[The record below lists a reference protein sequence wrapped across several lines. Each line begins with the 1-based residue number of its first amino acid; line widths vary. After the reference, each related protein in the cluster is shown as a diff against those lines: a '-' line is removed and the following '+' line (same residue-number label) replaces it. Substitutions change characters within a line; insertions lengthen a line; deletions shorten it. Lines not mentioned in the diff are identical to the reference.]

1 MFQINNTILLRRD
14 LKVRIA
20 DILLN
25 DRDLSELNKLP
36 VMMTPKGSQSSIRC
50 CIYKERAV
58 TRSAALACFGVG
70 YEEDDELKSIKEF
83 AEERLDQP
91 QIDANFLT
99 VLNEGCSA
107 CSKNSY
113 FVTNACRGC
122 VARPCMM
129 NCPAKAISF
138 KNGHAEIDAELC
150 KNCGKCLEA
159 CPYHAIT
166 YIPVPCQEVC
176 PVDAISKDENG
187 IAKIDFTKCIFCG
200 KCMNACP
207 FGAIFEK
214 SQMPFVIKQLKKGKK
229 LVAMIAPAIAGQFTL
244 AYEKI
249 ISGLLK
255 LGFSEV
261 VEVAYGAIETGQK
274 EAHEWLELSQ
284 IRKPALTSSC
294 CPAYVNYIEK
304 HQADKL
310 EFVSTTLSPMKYT
323 SQEVKRRDADSIS
336 VFIGP
341 CIAKKCEA
349 LSDPNTDYV
358 ISFEEVGAM
367 LAASDIQM
375 NNLPEEYPSLT
386 GSSPAR
392 NFAVSQ
398 GVSQAIQLNLP
409 ADADFK
415 AEIINGIDKKT
426 KLRIKAFLEGKLD
439 SNFME
444 VMACEGGC
452 IAGPN
457 SITNPKIGLAFH
469 KKSL

>member
-1 MFQINNTILLRRD
+1 MFQINNAILLRRD

-20 DILLN
+20 NILLN
-25 DRDLSELNKLP
+25 NRDLIELNKLP

-50 CIYKERAV
+50 CVYKERAV

-70 YEEDDELKSIKEF
+70 YDEDDELKSIKEF
-83 AEERLDQP
+83 AEERLTSPKINQE
-91 QIDANFLT
+91 ILT

-138 KNGHAEIDAELC
+138 KHGHAEIDPDLC
-150 KNCGKCLEA
+150 KNCGKCLNA

-166 YIPVPCQEVC
+166 YVPVPCQEVC
-176 PVDAISKDENG
+176 PVDAISKDESG
-187 IAKIDFTKCIFCG
+187 IAKIDFSKCILCG

-214 SQMPFVIKQLKKGKK
+214 SQMPFVINHFNKQQKV
-229 LVAMIAPAIAGQFTL
+229 VAMIAPAMAGQFPVE
-244 AYEKI
+244 YSKI
-249 ISGLLK
+249 IAGLLR
-255 LGFSEV
+255 LGFSDV
-261 VEVAYGAIETGQK
+261 VEVAFGAIKTGKK
-274 EAHEWLELSQ
+274 ESEEWLEFSQ
-284 IRKPALTSSC
+284 ERTPALTSSC
-294 CPAYVNYIEK
+294 CPAYVNYIDK
-304 HQADKL
+304 HLADKR
-310 EFVSTTLSPMKYT
+310 EFVSSTLSPMKYT
-323 SQEVKRRDADSIS
+323 SQEVKRSDPEAIT

-341 CIAKKCEA
+341 CIAKKSEA
-349 LSDPNTDYV
+349 LTDPNTDYV
-358 ISFEEVGAM
+358 LSFEEVGAM
-367 LAASDIQM
+367 MAAKDIQLQAM
-375 NNLPEEYPSLT
+375 EPEQASLK
-386 GSSPAR
+386 GDSPGR

-398 GVSQAIQLNLP
+398 GVAQAIQLNIP
-409 ADADFK
+409 AEEDFK
-415 AEIINGIDKKT
+415 AEIINGIDKKSIP
-426 KLRIKAFLEGKLD
+426 RIKAFLAGKLA

-457 SITNPKIGLAFH
+457 SITNPKIGLIFH
-469 KKSL
+469 NKSL

>member
-1 MFQINNTILLRRD
+1 MFQINNAILLRRD

-25 DRDLSELNKLP
+25 NKELSELNKLP

-50 CIYKERAV
+50 CVYKERAV
-58 TRSAALACFGVG
+58 TRSAALACFGVSFA
-70 YEEDDELKSIKEF
+70 EDDELKSIKEF
-83 AEERLDQP
+83 AEERLASPRLDEEV
-91 QIDANFLT
+91 LT

-138 KNGHAEIDAELC
+138 KNGHAEIDPDLC

-166 YIPVPCQEVC
+166 YIPVPCQELC
-176 PVDAISKDENG
+176 PVDAISKDEDG
-187 IAKIDFTKCIFCG
+187 IAKIDFSKCILCG

-214 SQMPFVIKQLKKGKK
+214 SQMPFVIDKLKQKQRV
-229 LVAMIAPAIAGQFTL
+229 VAMIAPAIAGQFTVE
-244 AYEKI
+244 YGKI
-249 ISGLLK
+249 IAGILA
-255 LGFSEV
+255 LGFAEV
-261 VEVAYGAIETGQK
+261 AEVAYGAIETGK
-274 EAHEWLELSQ
+274 RETEEWLEFSEK
-284 IRKPALTSSC
+284 RKPALTSSC
-294 CPAYVNYIEK
+294 CPAYVNYIKKHLTEK
-304 HQADKL
+304 IDY
-310 EFVSTTLSPMKYT
+310 VSSTLSPMQYT
-323 SQEVKRRDADSIS
+323 SQEIKKRDAKAIT

-341 CIAKKCEA
+341 CVAKKSEA
-349 LSDPNTDYV
+349 LLDENTDFV
-358 ISFEEVGAM
+358 LSFEELGAM
-367 LAASDIQM
+367 LAAKDIQ
-375 NNLPEEYPSLT
+375 LIELEAKEVSLS
-386 GSSPAR
+386 GDSAAR
-392 NFAVSQ
+392 NFAVTQ
-398 GVSQAIQLNLP
+398 GVSQAIKLNIP
-409 ADADFK
+409 AEADFK
-415 AEIINGIDKKT
+415 TEIINGIDKKSIFM
-426 KLRIKAFLEGKLD
+426 IKAFMKGQLP

-457 SITNPKIGLAFH
+457 SITNPKVGLVFH

>member
-1 MFQINNTILLRRD
+1 MFQINNAILLRRD

-25 DRDLSELNKLP
+25 KKDLSELNKLP
-36 VMMTPKGSQSSIRC
+36 VQMTPKGSKSSIRC

-58 TRSAALACFGVG
+58 TRSAALACFGVSFD
-70 YEEDDELKSIKEF
+70 EDDELKSIKEF
-83 AEERLDQP
+83 AEERLKTPKLDREV
-91 QIDANFLT
+91 LT

-138 KNGHAEIDAELC
+138 KNGHAEIDPELC
-150 KNCGKCLEA
+150 KNCGKCLEV

-176 PVDAISKDENG
+176 PVDAISKDEEG
-187 IAKIDFTKCIFCG
+187 IAKIDFSKCILCG

-214 SQMPFVIKQLKKGKK
+214 SQMPFVIDKLRKKEK
-229 LVAMIAPAIAGQFTL
+229 LVAMIAPAIAGQFTVE
-244 AYEKI
+244 YGKI
-249 ISGLLK
+249 IAGILA
-255 LGFSEV
+255 LGFAEV
-261 VEVAYGAIETGQK
+261 AEVAYGAVETGKK
-274 EAHEWLELSQ
+274 ESEEWLEYYEK
-284 IRKPALTSSC
+284 RNPALTSSC
-294 CPAYVNYIEK
+294 CPAYVNYINK
-304 HQADKL
+304 HLPDKADY
-310 EFVSTTLSPMKYT
+310 VSSTLSPMKYT
-323 SQEVKRRDADSIS
+323 SLEIKKKDPQAIT

-341 CIAKKCEA
+341 CIAKKSEA
-349 LSDPNTDYV
+349 ISDINTDYV
-358 ISFEEVGAM
+358 ISFEELGAM
-367 LAASDIQM
+367 LVAKDIQ
-375 NNLPEEYPSLT
+375 LIDLEAKDLT
-386 GSSPAR
+386 LSGNASAR

-398 GVSQAIQLNLP
+398 GVAQAIQDNLP
-409 ADADFK
+409 QEAGFK
-415 AEIINGIDKKT
+415 AEAINGIDKKSIF
-426 KLRIKAFLEGKLD
+426 KIKAFMSGKLA

-457 SITNPKIGLAFH
+457 SITNPKVGVVYH